1 MRMQTLLLAILL
13 VTLPAAAQFD
23 NTGDDEWSKN
33 KAFIDVSVRL
43 GALNRKGITFN
54 GRNNTLFEGGGALSF
69 YLLPETLA
77 HRFKVLVNADV
88 VSLSR
93 EQFFDFDLG
102 AEVQIN
108 QSLFFLNSSIGFE
121 VIQAPRFDLTVH
133 YGGALTV
140 DDTNFLIENNFGE
153 FEDVCRFQAFAPE
166 CPTRTGFMGNGGVG
180 FRVFPKENGR
190 FFLGMDYTRFA
201 GGINQTVG
209 TFGWAF

>member
-1 MRMQTLLLAILL
+1 MRNILLAVMLI
-13 VTLPAAAQFD
+13 TLPAAAQFD
-23 NTGDDEWSKN
+23 NTGDNESLKN

-43 GALNRKGITFN
+43 GAINRKGITFN
-54 GRNNTLFEGGGALSF
+54 GTNHTLFTGGGALSF
-69 YLLPETLA
+69 YLPPEFLA
-77 HRFKVLVNADV
+77 HRFKVQVGGDV
-88 VSLSR
+88 ASLST

-102 AEVQIN
+102 AEVRIERN
-108 QSLFFLNSSIGFE
+108 LIFVNSAIGFE

-140 DDTNFLIENNFGE
+140 DDTNFLIETFLGE
-153 FEDVCRFQAFAPE
+153 FNDVCHLSAFAAE
-166 CPTRTGFMGNGGVG
+166 CPTFKSFLGNAGVG
-180 FRVFPKENGR
+180 FRAFPRENGR

>member
-1 MRMQTLLLAILL
+1 MRIILMAVLLF
-13 VTLPAAAQFD
+13 TLPAAAQFD
-23 NTGDDEWSKN
+23 NTGDDEWTKN
-33 KAFIDVSVRL
+33 NAFIDVSVRL

-77 HRFKVLVNADV
+77 HRFKVQVGADV
-88 VSLSR
+88 ASLSR

-140 DDTNFLIENNFGE
+140 DDTNFLIETFLGE
-153 FEDVCRFQAFAPE
+153 FNNVCHLSAFAAE
-166 CPTRTGFMGNGGVG
+166 CPTFKSFLGNAGVG
-180 FRVFPKENGR
+180 FRVFPRENGR